1 VTVPPPSR
9 CVLGLADRSF
19 GARVCACVCVC
30 VCACVSLCLQ
40 IRFLLVQNRQ
50 GKTRLA
56 KWYMPFE
63 DDEKLK
69 LKGEVH
75 RLVASRDQKSQSNF
89 VEVRQ
94 APPLE
99 HPPDCTQRPLR
110 LTHARPCTWGCVQ
123 FRNYKIVYRRYA
135 GLYFC
140 VCVDSNDNELAYL
153 EAIHLF
159 VEILDT
165 FFQVGVAW
173 VPPRPPSG
181 HVSVAL
187 S

>member
-1 VTVPPPSR
+1 MP
-9 CVLGLADRSF
+9 ADRIS
-19 GARVCACVCVC
+19 
-30 VCACVSLCLQ
+30 Q

-69 LKGEVH
+69 LKSEVH

-89 VEVRQ
+89 VEVRRAASGRRQ
-94 APPLE
+94 GLMS
-99 HPPDCTQRPLR
+99 HR
-110 LTHARPCTWGCVQ
+110 LTRAASPARTLFSYQ

-165 FFQVGVAW
+165 FFQNVCELDLVFNFYKVYSILDEVILAGEVMETNKRLILSRLKNAE
-173 VPPRPPSG
+173 
-181 HVSVAL
+181 AL
-187 S
+187 E